1 MVSMCRVMRV
11 HRSGFYAWIK
21 NPLSARSKE
30 DLRLLQLIRTAYDE
44 SYGVYGSP
52 RIYNE
57 LRESGERCGKKR
69 VARIMRQHK
78 IRAERCYK
86 KPRFKSGK
94 PANVFTNRLRGGIE
108 VRETNQAWVTDITYI
123 RTYEGWLYLAVVMDL
138 HSRMIIGWSMKP
150 TLAREVVLDA
160 LLMAVWRRKPRKVV
174 IVHSD
179 QGSQY
184 GSDDWMRFCRD
195 HKLQPSMSRRGNCYD
210 NAAMESFFSSLKKER
225 IKRRIYQ
232 TREEGRSDVFEY
244 IEVFY
249 NRNRSHSSLGL
260 LSPYEFER
268 ASCGSE

>member
-1 MVSMCRVMRV
+1 MVSMCRVLRV
-11 HRSGFYAWIK
+11 HRSGFYAWIQT
-21 NPLSARSKE
+21 PQSARSKE

-44 SYGVYGSP
+44 SGNIYGSP
-52 RIYNE
+52 RIYND
-57 LRESGERCGKKR
+57 LRESGERCGRKR

-78 IRAERCYK
+78 IKTEHGYK

-94 PANVFTNRLRGGIE
+94 PSHVFSNRLREGVE
-108 VRETNQAWVTDITYI
+108 VRQTDQAWATDITYI

-150 TLAREVVLDA
+150 TLARELVLDA
-160 LLMAVWRRKPRKVV
+160 LLMAVWRRKPRKAV

-179 QGSQY
+179 QGAQY

-232 TREEGRSDVFEY
+232 AREEARSDVFDY

-249 NRNRSHSSLGL
+249 NRSRRHSSLGQI
-260 LSPYEFER
+260 SPYEFER
-268 ASCGSE
+268 ASCGSG

>member
-1 MVSMCRVMRV
+1 MVSMCRVLRV
-11 HRSGFYAWIK
+11 HRSGFYAWIQT
-21 NPLSARSKE
+21 PQSARSKE

-44 SYGVYGSP
+44 SGNIYGSP
-52 RIYNE
+52 RIYND

-78 IRAERCYK
+78 IKAEHGYK

-94 PANVFTNRLRGGIE
+94 PSHVFSNRLREGVE
-108 VRETNQAWVTDITYI
+108 VRQTDQAWATDITYI

-150 TLAREVVLDA
+150 TLARELVLDA
-160 LLMAVWRRKPRKVV
+160 LLMAVWRRKPRKAV

-179 QGSQY
+179 QGAQY

-232 TREEGRSDVFEY
+232 AREEARSDVFDY

-249 NRNRSHSSLGL
+249 NRSRRHSSLGQI
-260 LSPYEFER
+260 SPYEFEK
-268 ASCGSE
+268 ASCGSG